1 MPNTMREPQVSRE
14 VRTLDSIR
22 PTQAKAG
29 LASPT
34 QSDRPTASEKSF
46 GQELSK
52 VIEETLMRHF
62 GSVKAVAF
70 ALGEMDPSQL
80 RREFETAKLPLARLE
95 GLDAFTKAA
104 VGTAIVEQF
113 GILSDPKARA
123 RQVLR
128 QLRALADEL
137 EQFIDVA

>member
-1 MPNTMREPQVSRE
+1 MRDQNVSRE

-22 PTQAKAG
+22 PTPAKAG

-34 QSDRPTASEKSF
+34 QSDRQTVSEKAF